1 MTTATI
7 IIKDA
12 GDSIAIEGH
21 LDPANAIDLPPTPA
35 VIIGSYLAGNMERV
49 CKDAMAWFNAM
60 TVATTPL
67 AQAEDQPIKA
77 PKIILPPDIEGA
89 PV

>member
-7 IIKDA
+7 VIKDA
-12 GDSIAIEGH
+12 GDSIEIEGH

-35 VIIGSYLAGNMERV
+35 VIIGSYLAANMERV
-49 CKDAMAWFNAM
+49 CKDAMSWFNAM
-60 TVATTPL
+60 SIAS
-67 AQAEDQPIKA
+67 QPIPDDGPAIKA
-77 PKIILPPDIEGA
+77 PKIILPDEGIQGA

>member
-12 GDSIAIEGH
+12 GDSIEIEGH

-35 VIIGSYLAGNMERV
+35 VIVGSYLAGNMERV
-49 CKDAMAWFNAM
+49 CKDAMSWFNAM
-60 TVATTPL
+60 TIASQTTP
-67 AQAEDQPIKA
+67 AEDAVIKA
-77 PKIILPPDIEGA
+77 PKIILPDDGIQGA